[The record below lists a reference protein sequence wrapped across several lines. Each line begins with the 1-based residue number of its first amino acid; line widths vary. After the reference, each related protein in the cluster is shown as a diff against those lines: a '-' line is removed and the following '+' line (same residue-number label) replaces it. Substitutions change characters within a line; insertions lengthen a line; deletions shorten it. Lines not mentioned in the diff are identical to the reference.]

1 MSFLSLLRGKQAPT
15 ETRLKM
21 ITEQGNNFYS
31 WNGKLYE
38 SDIIRSCI
46 RPYSKAVGKLSAK
59 HMQGAGASLKEGTS
73 KAIQRLLEEPNSIM
87 SGQML
92 LEKLAIQLKL
102 NNNAFA
108 LINRDINGLPIEII
122 PIVCTAAE
130 MERTYDNGDLIIK
143 FTFDN
148 GHIARYYYADII
160 HLRQDVT
167 DNGVFGASPAKA
179 LTGLMEV
186 ANTTDQGV
194 IKAIKNGAIIKWLL
208 KFESVLRPEELKQKT
223 EDFAKSFMDINTS
236 AGVAGIDNKMSATQ
250 VAPTD
255 YVPNDTHSIII
266 RERIYSFFNTNEYI
280 VQSNYTED
288 IWNAYYE
295 SEIEP
300 VAIQLS
306 NEFTRKLFSERERGF
321 KNRIIFEA
329 NNLQYA
335 SMNTKL
341 SLLQMVDRGALS
353 INDWRKVM
361 NLPPLEDGDV
371 FVRRLDTA
379 QIGLQESPEEEE
391 EDEY

>member
-1 MSFLSLLRGKQAPT
+1 
-15 ETRLKM
+15 
-21 ITEQGNNFYS
+21 
-31 WNGKLYE
+31 
-38 SDIIRSCI
+38 
-46 RPYSKAVGKLSAK
+46 
-59 HMQGAGASLKEGTS
+59 
-73 KAIQRLLEEPNSIM
+73 
-87 SGQML
+87 
-92 LEKLAIQLKL
+92 
-102 NNNAFA
+102 
-108 LINRDINGLPIEII
+108 
-122 PIVCTAAE
+122 
-130 MERTYDNGDLIIK
+130 
-143 FTFDN
+143 
-148 GHIARYYYADII
+148 
-160 HLRQDVT
+160 
-167 DNGVFGASPAKA
+167 
-179 LTGLMEV
+179 MEV

-194 IKAIKNGAIIKWLL
+194 IKAIKNGAVIKWLL

-223 EDFAKSFMDINTS
+223 EDFANSFMNINSS

-250 VAPTD
+250 VEPTD

-266 RERIYSFFNTNEYI
+266 RERIYSFFNTNENI

-300 VAIQLS
+300 IAIQLS

-335 SMNTKL
+335 SMSTKL

-361 NLPPLEDGDV
+361 NLPPVEDGDV

-379 QIGLQESPEEEE
+379 QIGLQESPEDD
-391 EDEY
+391 ED